1 MTLIE
6 EAKKQA
12 VLKYGPDPMT
22 GYPHV
27 IRITAHIKN
36 LAKTHDADEEL
47 LEIAAIFHDIAFDG
61 KNTATHAKESAD
73 ICDTFLRD
81 NNYPNDKRNRINLI
95 IRRHT
100 LRDWTMEGKPATTE
114 EKILFDAETL
124 ERLTLHGFLRFITTS
139 SHLPYNDTKQII
151 KAAEKFTDENY
162 SAIFFDDTKNKAN
175 KSYLTVKNMIAQLK
189 QELNIQ

>member
-6 EAKKQA
+6 EAKKYA

-27 IRITAHIKN
+27 IRITDHVKN
-36 LAKTHDADEEL
+36 LAKAHNADEEL

-81 NNYPNDKRNRINLI
+81 NNYPNDKRNKINLI

-100 LRDWTMEGKPATTE
+100 LRDWTMEGKPTTTE

-124 ERLTLHGFLRFITTS
+124 ERLTLHGFLRFVTTS
-139 SHLPYNDTKQII
+139 SRLPYNDTKQII
-151 KAAEKFTDENY
+151 KSAEKFTDENY

-175 KSYLTVKNMIAQLK
+175 KPYLTVKTMIAQLK
-189 QELNIQ
+189 RELNIQ